1 MSIFSQAVDI
11 VTDMECP
18 ICTEMSRDGH
28 MVQSPYLG
36 PNLVYVG
43 PHCSRC
49 HRRIEGIEEACVL
62 RPEEGIMAEIRRGTM
77 DVSQLDDFRNY
88 IRLRRQGGAFPLR
101 AFEPSSL

>member
-1 MSIFSQAVDI
+1 
-11 VTDMECP
+11 MECP
-18 ICTEMSRDGH
+18 ICTETSRDGH
-28 MVQSPYLG
+28 VVAVTVASPYLG

-62 RPEEGIMAEIRRGTM
+62 RPDEGIMAEIRRGTM

-101 AFEPSSL
+101 AFEASSF